1 MPWGVRRDVILKV
14 DYILL
19 VTAVA
24 TGRNR
29 KDILY
34 VLPALHGKEVNI
46 RTVIG
51 ITSGTMSL
59 RVSKDKHLRKACGK
73 YGSDWLGKT
82 LNTDF
87 RTFTLVC
94 FELEQ

>member
-1 MPWGVRRDVILKV
+1 MPWGVWQGSILKV
-14 DYILL
+14 DYTLL
-19 VTAVA
+19 VIAVA
-24 TGRNR
+24 TGLNG
-29 KDILY
+29 KDVLY
-34 VLPALHGKEVNI
+34 VLPVLHGKEVNI
-46 RTVIG
+46 RTV
-51 ITSGTMSL
+51 MPL